1 MRKNYIDISE
11 LDYITNTKK
20 KLIIDVRS
28 EAEFLIDHIPG
39 AINLPVLN
47 NTEIYLI
54 SKNHPLNRTQKLYTD
69 RTQKMS
75 VIFIPN
81 FLQYLP
87 TIITVLISLI
97 LMVRFN
103 PFSKY
108 TDFTKFDKRIIFDAA
123 SFILI
128 SVILSNG
135 YLIYITE
142 FGDKFL

>member
-1 MRKNYIDISE
+1 MKNVEILYNFLKVLTYAIYI
-11 LDYITNTKK
+11 ITFVN
-20 KLIIDVRS
+20 V
-28 EAEFLIDHIPG
+28 
-39 AINLPVLN
+39 N
-47 NTEIYLI
+47 
-54 SKNHPLNRTQKLYTD
+54 
-69 RTQKMS
+69 
-75 VIFIPN
+75 IFIPN

-123 SFILI
+123 SFMLI